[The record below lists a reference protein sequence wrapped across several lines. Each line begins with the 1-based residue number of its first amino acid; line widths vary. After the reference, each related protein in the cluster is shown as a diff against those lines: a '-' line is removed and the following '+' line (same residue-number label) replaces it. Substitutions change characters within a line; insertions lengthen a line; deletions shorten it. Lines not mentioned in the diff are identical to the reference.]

1 MGYKLC
7 MAEKPSVAKDIAAV
21 IGANKRGDG
30 YFEGNGYRVTWAVGH
45 LVGLAEPDAYGFVS
59 QADMYGDQTQAAYDE
74 LPLIPD
80 EFKLIVLEPTK
91 DQFEIVKALIHDPEC
106 EEIINCGDMGAE
118 GHILQWFIREKAG
131 CTKRVRRFCA
141 TSMTEEAIRQAMAH
155 LRPEEEFANI
165 IKGEYCKKKA
175 DWIMGMSMSRVESIK
190 YHTGINVGRVQSPT
204 LYFVVKRYLD
214 VKNFKIT
221 NYYGMEA
228 VLSEGFSVSWSK
240 DTEGIFPANTKDS
253 ENRVLDKAVVE
264 NKCRSIEQGRTGTV
278 IEVDKK
284 KKGTDR
290 PQLYDITELQRDANR
305 KYGYTAAVTLA
316 TAQALYET
324 QKVLSYPR
332 TDSRYITSDLKAYM
346 PLRIKAIATAGEKYR
361 AAAEALLSDGLNI
374 DKKIVD
380 DSKVTDHH
388 ALIPT
393 EKIEGFDIGSMKPTD
408 KEKKDG
414 VTEETMRNVLDLVL
428 CRMIVSFSKAYLY
441 EQTSVTVKC
450 QDVTFTASGRKP
462 IDYGWTAV
470 QERLSGKRE
479 NDEDGDGGEDGT
491 GQIFPELKKG
501 QTVTVK
507 SCNTVPKKTTPP
519 KLHTEATLLT
529 AMENAGA
536 TIEGGAILKGK
547 GIGTQATR
555 AEIIKKL
562 FDTGYC
568 ETQAKGKTN
577 YIIPTAKGLTI
588 IRVLPPE
595 LYSPKITADWET
607 KIAKIADGKMT
618 EQEFMDEFTTFI
630 KAKVQEVKTTDT
642 GITFKKERQVYGKCP
657 FCGGE
662 VYRYQANGEKKV
674 RFYCGDKACPF
685 AIDTENPTVT
695 TWTGKKLTEKQCIQL
710 IAKKFLV
717 LDCKRKNDEGTYK
730 GKFTLI
736 QKEVGDKVFTN
747 LKCEPVKPQK
757 TKKTSSP

>member
-1 MGYKLC
+1 MGFKLC
-7 MAEKPSVAKDIAAV
+7 MTEKPSVAKDISAV
-21 IGANKRGDG
+21 IGANKRCDG
-30 YFEGNGYRVTWAVGH
+30 YYEGNGYRVTWAVGH
-45 LVGLAEPDAYGFVS
+45 LVGLAEPDEYGFVS
-59 QADMYGDQTQAAYDE
+59 QSDMYGDKTQAAYEE

-91 DQFEIVKALIHDPEC
+91 DQFEIVKKLIHDPEC

-131 CTKRVRRFCA
+131 CTKKVRRFCA

-165 IKGEYCKKKA
+165 IKGEFCKKKA

-204 LYFVVKRYLD
+204 LYFVVKRYLEIQ
-214 VKNFKIT
+214 NFKVT
-221 NYYGMEA
+221 NYYGMTAELA
-228 VLSEGFSVSWSK
+228 EGFSVSWSK
-240 DTEGIFPANTKDS
+240 DMEGIFPANTKDS
-253 ENRVLDKAVVE
+253 ENRVLDKTVVDA
-264 NKCRSIEQGRTGTV
+264 KCREIETGRTGTV
-278 IEVDKK
+278 LEVEKK
-284 KKGTDR
+284 KRGTDR

-346 PLRIKAIATAGEKYR
+346 LSRIKAIGTVGEKYHT
-361 AAAEALLSDGLNI
+361 AAESVIEEGLNI

-393 EKIEGFDIGSMKPTD
+393 EKIENFDLQSMKPTD
-408 KEKKDG
+408 KERKDG
-414 VTEETMRNVLDLVL
+414 VTETTMRNILELVL
-428 CRMIVSFSKAYLY
+428 CRMIVSFCKPYIY
-441 EQTSVTVKC
+441 EQTNVSVKC
-450 QDVTFTASGRKP
+450 SDVIFSASGRKP
-462 IDYGWTAV
+462 IDYGWASV
-470 QERLSGKRE
+470 QEKLMGKE
-479 NDEDGDGGEDGT
+479 KDEDDGEGEDDK
-491 GQIFPELKKG
+491 QIFPELKKG
-501 QTVTVK
+501 QVVTVK
-507 SCNTVPKKTTPP
+507 ACRNVPKKTTPP

-562 FDTGYC
+562 FDTGCC
-568 ETQAKGKTN
+568 ETQSKGKIN
-577 YIIPTAKGLTI
+577 YIIPTAKGLSTI
-588 IRVLPPE
+588 QVLPPE

-618 EQEFMDEFTTFI
+618 EAEFMDEFCAFI
-630 KAKVQEVKTTDT
+630 EKKVQEVKDADT
-642 GITFKKERQVYGKCP
+642 GITFKKEKQVFGKCP

-662 VYRYQANGEKKV
+662 VYRYQQKGEKKIK
-674 RFYCGDKACPF
+674 FYCGDKDCPF
-685 AIDTENPTVT
+685 SIDTENVTVA
-695 TWTGKKLTEKQCIQL
+695 TWTGKKLTEKQCLQL
-710 IAKKFLV
+710 IAKKFIL
-717 LDCKRKNDEGTYK
+717 LDCKKKSGEGTYK
-730 GKFTLI
+730 GKFTMI
-736 QKEVGDKVFTN
+736 KKQVGEKVFTN
-747 LKCEPVKPQK
+747 LICEPVKQ
-757 TKKTSSP
+757 TKNKSEK